1 MARVPP
7 LARLSRWLIA
17 LGLIVC
23 LSALAYPFLIRNAAD
38 AQREIVADLQNRLAL
53 LEGIHTDVRTA
64 KDSANVGAEIQST
77 QVALARV
84 ERRLRRRQD
93 ELRGVWRLNGR
104 APMLLFAGLLFVGI
118 GVRLRRFVQYGE

>member
-17 LGLIVC
+17 LGLIVG
-23 LSALAYPFLIRNAAD
+23 LSAFAYPFLIRNAAD

-53 LEGIHTDVRTA
+53 LEDIRTDVRTPN
-64 KDSANVGAEIQST
+64 DSANVGAEIEST
-77 QVALARV
+77 QAALARV
-84 ERRLRRRQD
+84 ERRLRRRED

>member
-17 LGLIVC
+17 LGLIVG

-38 AQREIVADLQNRLAL
+38 AQHQIVADLQDRLEL
-53 LEGIHTDVRTA
+53 LEGLRADVRTA
-64 KDSANVGAEIQST
+64 KDSANVGAEIEST
-77 QVALARV
+77 QAPLARV

-93 ELRGVWRLNGR
+93 ELRGVWRLSGR
-104 APMLLFAGLLFVGI
+104 APMLLFTGLLFVGI
-118 GVRLRRFVQYGE
+118 GIRLRRFVQYGE